1 MDKVIRYTLGV
12 VLLIFGVSCSK
23 EAARDEGT
31 PYKTLVIERADRTLE
46 SKYSARLTGQQVVE
60 VRPQVSGLITQICAR
75 EGERVKRGQLLF
87 VIDQVPYKAA
97 LAEATAAVKSAEASL
112 ATAKLTYEN
121 TEKLHDGGVVGDYDL
136 ATARNSVTAAEAA
149 LAEAKARQESAAND
163 LSYTEVR
170 SPLDGTAGM
179 IAYRVGAL
187 VSSSIDEPLMTVSD
201 NSTICA
207 YFSLT
212 EAEVVALIER
222 YGSTEALIEQMPPI
236 TLITS
241 SGATY
246 NHQGRIA
253 AVSGIVTE
261 GTNAITLRADFP
273 NDGGMLHEGG
283 SGAVIVPSQMDSAI
297 VIPQTATFELQDKT
311 FIYKVIGGKA
321 TSAPVKLFK
330 LNDGS
335 EYIVEEGLNVGD
347 TIIADGAGL
356 VREGAK
362 VRVAMQNE

>member
-1 MDKVIRYTLGV
+1 MDKTIRYTLG
-12 VLLIFGVSCSK
+12 LLLLFFVVSCSK
-23 EAARDEGT
+23 EAAKDEGIA
-31 PYKTLVIERADRTLE
+31 YKTIVIERADRTLE

-75 EGERVKRGQLLF
+75 EGERVRKGQLLF

-97 LAEATAAVKSAEASL
+97 VAEAAAAVSSAEAAL
-112 ATAKLTYEN
+112 ATAKLTFEN
-121 TEKLHDGGVVGDYDL
+121 KEKLHEGGVVGDYEL
-136 ATARNSVTAAEAA
+136 STARNSVAAAEAA
-149 LAEAKARQESAAND
+149 LAEAKARQVSAAND

-179 IAYRVGAL
+179 IAYRMGAL

-201 NSTICA
+201 NSVICA

-212 EAEVVALIER
+212 EAEVVALTER

-241 SGATY
+241 SGSTY
-246 NHQGRIA
+246 SQQGRIA

-273 NDGGMLHEGG
+273 NAAGVLHEGG
-283 SGAVIVPSQMDSAI
+283 SGAVIVPSQVNDAI
-297 VIPQTATFELQDKT
+297 VIPQTATFELQDKI
-311 FIYKVIGGKA
+311 FVYKVIGGKA
-321 TSAPVKLFK
+321 TSEPVTLFK
-330 LNDGS
+330 LNDGA
-335 EYIVEEGLNVGD
+335 EYIVEEGLSVGD

-362 VRVAMQNE
+362 VKVTKENK